1 MKKRVRIYKAGG
13 QTNEIDNNMEN
24 PEQQMQQGNPEA
36 MQQQGQPQQ
45 GGQDQ
50 QMQQIMQFVQQ
61 MLQQGAQPADIA
73 AQLLERQVPPEAIM
87 QIFVQMGMQE
97 AEAQQTIQAA
107 MQNGQP
113 QQQQGQGE
121 EQMEGQASNPQEEQQ
136 EQQGPPPTQPGA
148 QMSYGGGL
156 QRRQPLF
163 AEGGNVDQDELDTV
177 VKDVEAMMSSDVDT
191 DTIIQR
197 ITQQAQDGDISPE
210 VAKMILDKLGE
221 QKQASD
227 PSGSD
232 VAMQSQSND
241 PQAYTPEMGAPDQ
254 QMGYSK
260 FGGNLK
266 RLLTKA
272 YGGST
277 AAPEERSKN
286 YAEDRTNMFLDTI
299 KNNTYKSILNG
310 SFNRDGSVS
319 AAYTSPTMSYG
330 GGIPKAEGGINL
342 KEGKVVIDP
351 TQYKSEAEYKA
362 AALDW
367 NYANPENTVGM
378 DLYKANPWKAPEVE
392 KVDKATYTWDEASK
406 SFKPAA
412 AATTTANTGVAR
424 EGDIL
429 SRDSYG
435 SYVTHKD
442 GTMHRVPAGDN
453 WENPPGAYTQQYGG
467 YGQGNFNPV
476 AYGRPGNTLFD
487 NLYSGANPLGRFLAN
502 SGNRYSDL
510 NVTGNNL
517 PGGMSGEQF
526 LGAAGQNGLFP
537 GMAGKIGDQ
546 SWRIGEG
553 EEFKE
558 GSFWKGNRRKGTR
571 YQVDWGNAAAMNPV
585 GNVPG
590 YTPTAAGP
598 GYSGYNADANGD
610 GLPDF
615 LSRPNE
621 TTAPVAT
628 TNPAAVTTVDGVTPS
643 STDASVNPTTTA
655 IVDPRQQ
662 IIDLEKQRNDLQE
675 AVNMAKTNL
684 SKQNPNADLN
694 TQSVNSGTYP
704 EDDYNALAGVT
715 RAELENYNLERQRAA
730 SEGAINGY
738 PVNQQGQAPLYSGEQ
753 PMMSATEQDVYQ
765 APLDQGFTQNS
776 NYDVYGNPTTTG
788 VPAEYTPEADASTE
802 VLMES
807 DGPTN
812 YKAPKKP
819 IVKKKTVLSQTP
831 VVKKQNNMA
840 TVTKP
845 VEPVGNNSWGQ
856 AKGNNWYVPK
866 NIDEA
871 FDLKGQEKIDLFNQ
885 IDANWT
891 SNERPTDEYRN
902 NQLKKMQQR
911 ANTMRKNYMEQQAIN
926 KRNSANTNANLNSGL
941 AYGGNVDPQALHN
954 AIHLIN
960 RAYGGMIP
968 RAGGGIDLGSIDTD
982 VNKIPDYMQFE
993 NLPGNQPSIGANTG
1007 TLDTSVAKESTW
1019 DWNSFG
1025 DVYHDKFAPQT
1036 TNIMNKANAAPG
1048 LLANEIGRQSAIND
1062 TARSFESQSQGIYD
1076 QQGNWIPNNIGNQN
1090 LHQTNSNFA
1099 EQNQISKYGGNV
1111 FKYGGK
1117 VYEMGGV
1124 VDLTDDELAQ
1134 LRAAGMNLTQVNG

>member
-13 QTNEIDNNMEN
+13 QTNEIENNMGN
-24 PEQQMQQGNPEA
+24 PEQQMPQGNPEA

-121 EQMEGQASNPQEEQQ
+121 EQMEGQASNPQEEQM

-163 AEGGNVDQDELDTV
+163 AEGGDLDQDELDTV
-177 VKDVEAMMSSDVDT
+177 VKEVEELMSSDVDT

-197 ITQQAQDGDISPE
+197 ITQKAQNGDISPE
-210 VAKMILDKLGE
+210 VAQVILAELSTK
-221 QKQASD
+221 KQASD

-232 VAMQSQSND
+232 VAMQNQSND
-241 PQAYTPEMGAPDQ
+241 PQAYTPDMGAPDQ

-277 AAPEERSKN
+277 DAPEEGSKN

-319 AAYTSPTMSYG
+319 EAYTSPTMSYG
-330 GGIPKAEGGINL
+330 GGIPKAAGGINL
-342 KEGKVVIDP
+342 KDGKVVIDP

-378 DLYKANPWKAPEVE
+378 DLYKANPWKAPEVA
-392 KVDKATYTWDEASK
+392 KVDKASYTWDEASK

-412 AATTTANTGVAR
+412 AATTTTNTGDFRA
-424 EGDIL
+424 GDIL
-429 SRDSYG
+429 GRDSYG
-435 SYVTHKD
+435 DYVTHAD
-442 GTMHRVPAGDN
+442 GTMKRLPAGGI

-487 NLYSGANPLGRFLAN
+487 NLYSGANPMGRFLAN

-517 PGGMSGEQF
+517 PGGMSGAEF

-553 EEFKE
+553 EKFKE

-571 YQVDWGNAAAMNPV
+571 YQVDWGNAAAMNPA

-590 YTPTAAGP
+590 YNPTALGP
-598 GYSGYNADANGD
+598 GYSGYDADANGD

-621 TTAPVAT
+621 TAAPVAT
-628 TNPAAVTTVDGVTPS
+628 TNPVTTTTNPVTSPVAEDVTSS
-643 STDASVNPTTTA
+643 STDASVPPDATAINPTETA
-655 IVDPRQQ
+655 SV
-662 IIDLEKQRNDLQE
+662 
-675 AVNMAKTNL
+675 
-684 SKQNPNADLN
+684 
-694 TQSVNSGTYP
+694 VNSGTYP

-765 APLDQGFTQNS
+765 APLDQGFTKNS

-819 IVKKKTVLSQTP
+819 IAKKKTVLSQTP
-831 VVKKQNNMA
+831 AVKKQGVQQGSQDPITAAKRLAFENLTNPTLENQRNREGFKTEA
-840 TVTKP
+840 EWKAY
-845 VEPVGNNSWGQ
+845 VGIQNKTRARHNAFSIP
-856 AKGNNWYVPK
+856 PK
-866 NIDEA
+866 
-871 FDLKGQEKIDLFNQ
+871 
-885 IDANWT
+885 
-891 SNERPTDEYRN
+891 
-902 NQLKKMQQR
+902 
-911 ANTMRKNYMEQQAIN
+911 
-926 KRNSANTNANLNSGL
+926 
-941 AYGGNVDPQALHN
+941 AYGGNIDPQALHN
-954 AIHLIN
+954 AINLIN

-982 VNKIPDYMQFE
+982 GNKIPDYLQFE
-993 NLPGNQPSIGANTG
+993 NLPANQPSIGENTG
-1007 TLDTSVAKESTW
+1007 TLDTSVDKESTW

-1025 DVYHDKFAPQT
+1025 DSYITNAPRA

-1048 LLANEIGRQSAIND
+1048 VLANKIGRQSAIND
-1062 TARSFESQSQGIYD
+1062 TARSFESQSQGLYD
-1076 QQGNWIPNNIGNQN
+1076 QQGNWIPNNIGNPN
-1090 LHQTNSNFA
+1090 LHQTNSNYA
-1099 EQNQISKYGGNV
+1099 DQNQISKYGGNV
-1111 FKYGGK
+1111 FKFGGK

-1124 VDLTDDELAQ
+1124 VDLTEDELRQ

>member
-13 QTNEIDNNMEN
+13 QTNEIENNMGN
-24 PEQQMQQGNPEA
+24 PEQQMPQGNPEA
-36 MQQQGQPQQ
+36 MQQQMQQGQPQQ

-177 VKDVEAMMSSDVDT
+177 VKDVEAWMSSDVDT

-210 VAKMILDKLGE
+210 VAKMILDKLSE

-241 PQAYTPEMGAPDQ
+241 PQVYTPEMGAPDQ

-266 RLLTKA
+266 KLLTKA
-272 YGGST
+272 YGGSA

-342 KEGKVVIDP
+342 KDGKVVIDP

-367 NYANPENTVGM
+367 NYANPQNTVGM

-392 KVDKATYTWDEASK
+392 KVDKATYTYDAASG

-412 AATTTANTGVAR
+412 AATTTTNTGVAR
-424 EGDIL
+424 AGDVL
-429 SRDSYG
+429 GQDAYG
-435 SYVTHKD
+435 AFVTHTD
-442 GTMHRVPAGDN
+442 GSMHRVPGNTPA
-453 WENPPGAYTQQYGG
+453 PGAYTQQYGG

-510 NVTGNNL
+510 NVIGNNL
-517 PGGMSGEQF
+517 PGGMSGAEF
-526 LGAAGQNGLFP
+526 LGAAGKNGLFP

-590 YTPTAAGP
+590 YNPTAAGP

-610 GLPDF
+610 GIPD
-615 LSRPNE
+615 LLVRPNE

-628 TNPAAVTTVDGVTPS
+628 TNPVTAPVAEDVTPS
-643 STDASVNPTTTA
+643 STDASVPIATP
-655 IVDPRQQ
+655 D
-662 IIDLEKQRNDLQE
+662 
-675 AVNMAKTNL
+675 
-684 SKQNPNADLN
+684 PNADVN

-704 EDDYNALAGVT
+704 EDDYNALADVT

-753 PMMSATEQDVYQ
+753 PMMSATEQDIYQ

-776 NYDVYGNPTTTG
+776 NYAVYGNPTTTG

-819 IVKKKTVLSQTP
+819 IAKKKTVLSQTSA
-831 VVKKQNNMA
+831 VKQQEAQKAAKRLAFENLHNPTTKNQANRNTFKTEEEWNAYQDVLNKNLARQN
-840 TVTKP
+840 
-845 VEPVGNNSWGQ
+845 
-856 AKGNNWYVPK
+856 
-866 NIDEA
+866 A
-871 FDLKGQEKIDLFNQ
+871 F
-885 IDANWT
+885 
-891 SNERPTDEYRN
+891 
-902 NQLKKMQQR
+902 
-911 ANTMRKNYMEQQAIN
+911 
-926 KRNSANTNANLNSGL
+926 GL
-941 AYGGNVDPQALHN
+941 SRAYGGNIDPQALHN
-954 AIHLIN
+954 AINLIN

-982 VNKIPDYMQFE
+982 VNKMPDYLQFE
-993 NLPGNQPSIGANTG
+993 NLPGNQPSIGENTG
-1007 TLDTSVAKESTW
+1007 TLETSADKKFKI
-1019 DWNSFG
+1019 DWNSAG
-1025 DVYHDKFAPQT
+1025 DTYMTNAPKV
-1036 TNIMNKANAAPG
+1036 TNFMNKANAAPG
-1048 LLANEIGRQSAIND
+1048 VLENEIGRQSAIND

-1124 VDLTDDELAQ
+1124 VDLTDDELAE
-1134 LRAAGMNLTQVNG
+1134 LRAAGVNLTQVNG

>member
-24 PEQQMQQGNPEA
+24 PEQQMPQGNPEA

-73 AQLLERQVPPEAIM
+73 AQLLERQVPPEVIM

-177 VKDVEAMMSSDVDT
+177 VKNVEAWMSSDVDT

-210 VAKMILDKLGE
+210 VAQVILAELSTK
-221 QKQASD
+221 KQASD

-241 PQAYTPEMGAPDQ
+241 PQVYTPEMGAPDQ

-286 YAEDRTNMFLDTI
+286 YAADRTNMFLDTI

-310 SFNRDGSVS
+310 SFNRDGSVNES
-319 AAYTSPTMSYG
+319 YTSPTMSYG
-330 GGIPKAEGGINL
+330 GGIPKAVDGINL
-342 KEGKVVIDP
+342 KDGKVVIDP

-367 NYANPENTVGM
+367 NYAHPENTVGM
-378 DLYKANPWKAPEVE
+378 DLYKANPWKAPEVA

-412 AATTTANTGVAR
+412 AATTTTTTNTGGFKA
-424 EGDIL
+424 GDIL
-429 SRDSYG
+429 GQDGYG
-435 SYVTHKD
+435 SYVTHAD
-442 GTMHRVPAGDN
+442 GTMQRLPAGGI

-487 NLYSGANPLGRFLAN
+487 QLYSGANPAARFFAN
-502 SGNRYSDL
+502 SGNRYSDV
-510 NVTGNNL
+510 NVKGDNL
-517 PGGMSGEQF
+517 PGGMTGEQF
-526 LGAAGQNGLFP
+526 LAAVGKNGLFP
-537 GMAGKIGDQ
+537 GMAGTIGDQ
-546 SWRIGEG
+546 SWRIAEG
-553 EEFKE
+553 EEYKT
-558 GSFWKGNRRKGTR
+558 GNFFNKHRTKGTKFK
-571 YQVDWGNAAAMNPV
+571 VDWGNTAAMNPASAGKKDTYMIDGKPV
-585 GNVPG
+585 QMNDQELMQYLDKSKEPPATEYQQYVDKFKKGQTDQGLEWSDAENKWVPSASG
-590 YTPTAAGP
+590 TPANNLGMGVIPNKSNQTA
-598 GYSGYNADANGD
+598 
-610 GLPDF
+610 F
-615 LSRPNE
+615 LSDPTKQAPAAISNGENMIYNDPNSPNAPNAPI
-621 TTAPVAT
+621 TQDPNTVATNTPVAT
-628 TNPAAVTTVDGVTPS
+628 PA
-643 STDASVNPTTTA
+643 TTA

-662 IIDLEKQRNDLQE
+662 IIDLEKQRKDLQE

-684 SKQNPNADLN
+684 SKQNPNAGLN
-694 TQSVNSGTYP
+694 TQSVNSRKYP
-704 EDDYNALAGVT
+704 EDDYPNEMANET
-715 RAELENYNLERQRAA
+715 RASMEMYKQD
-730 SEGAINGY
+730 AI
-738 PVNQQGQAPLYSGEQ
+738 
-753 PMMSATEQDVYQ
+753 D
-765 APLDQGFTQNS
+765 
-776 NYDVYGNPTTTG
+776 
-788 VPAEYTPEADASTE
+788 
-802 VLMES
+802 
-807 DGPTN
+807 
-812 YKAPKKP
+812 
-819 IVKKKTVLSQTP
+819 
-831 VVKKQNNMA
+831 KQNA
-840 TVTKP
+840 
-845 VEPVGNNSWGQ
+845 E
-856 AKGNNWYVPK
+856 
-866 NIDEA
+866 I
-871 FDLKGQEKIDLFNQ
+871 
-885 IDANWT
+885 
-891 SNERPTDEYRN
+891 
-902 NQLKKMQQR
+902 
-911 ANTMRKNYMEQQAIN
+911 EQQASDKYFN
-926 KRNSANTNANLNSGL
+926 G
-941 AYGGNVDPQALHN
+941 YQQNVDKFKKDQADQGLEWSETANQWVPQGQDADIKKTSKLVSRSFQNGGAITNEALHN

-960 RAYGGMIP
+960 RAYGGKIP
-968 RAGGGIDLGSIDTD
+968 KAWGGGNVDKNG
-982 VNKIPDYMQFE
+982 NKIPDYLE
-993 NLPGNQPSIGANTG
+993 IEDQPSIGENTG
-1007 TLDTSVAKESTW
+1007 TLDTSVDKERTW

-1025 DVYHDKFAPQT
+1025 DVYYDKFAPQT

-1048 LLANEIGRQSAIND
+1048 VLANEIGRQSAIND

-1090 LHQTNSNFA
+1090 IHGTNSNFA
-1099 EQNQISKYGGNV
+1099 DQNQISKYGGNV

-1117 VYEMGGV
+1117 VYEMGDV
-1124 VDLTDDELAQ
+1124 VDLTKEELAE
-1134 LRAAGMNLTQVNG
+1134 LRAAGVNLTQVNG

>member
-13 QTNEIDNNMEN
+13 QTNEIENNMGN
-24 PEQQMQQGNPEA
+24 PEQQMPQGNPEA
-36 MQQQGQPQQ
+36 MQQQMQQGQPQQ

-163 AEGGNVDQDELDTV
+163 AEGGNVDQDELDAV
-177 VKDVEAMMSSDVDT
+177 VKDVEAWMSSDVDT

-241 PQAYTPEMGAPDQ
+241 PQVYTPEMGAPDQ

-310 SFNRDGSVS
+310 SFNRDGSVNES
-319 AAYTSPTMSYG
+319 YTSPTMSYG
-330 GGIPKAEGGINL
+330 GDIPKAVDGINL
-342 KEGKVVIDP
+342 KDGKVVIDP

-367 NYANPENTVGM
+367 NYAHPDNTVGM
-378 DLYKANPWKAPEVE
+378 DLYKANPWKAPEVA
-392 KVDKATYTWDEASK
+392 KVDKATYTWDAASG

-412 AATTTANTGVAR
+412 AATTTTNTDGFKA
-424 EGDIL
+424 GDIL
-429 SRDSYG
+429 GQDSYG
-435 SYVTHKD
+435 SYVTHAD
-442 GTMHRVPAGDN
+442 GTMKRLPAGGI

-502 SGNRYSDL
+502 SGNRYSNF

-517 PGGMSGEQF
+517 PGGMTGEQF

-553 EEFKE
+553 EKFKE

-585 GNVPG
+585 GNVSG
-590 YTPTAAGP
+590 YNPTAAGP

-610 GLPDF
+610 GIPD
-615 LSRPNE
+615 LLVRPNE

-628 TNPAAVTTVDGVTPS
+628 TNPVTAPVAEDVTPS
-643 STDASVNPTTTA
+643 STDASVPIATP
-655 IVDPRQQ
+655 D
-662 IIDLEKQRNDLQE
+662 
-675 AVNMAKTNL
+675 
-684 SKQNPNADLN
+684 PNADVN
-694 TQSVNSGTYP
+694 TQSINSGTYP
-704 EDDYNALAGVT
+704 EDDYNALADVT

-730 SEGAINGY
+730 SESAINGY

-819 IVKKKTVLSQTP
+819 IAKKKTVLSQTP
-831 VVKKQNNMA
+831 AVKKQVVSDPLLAAKRLAYANIANP
-840 TVTKP
+840 TV
-845 VEPVGNNSWGQ
+845 ENQ
-856 AKGNNWYVPK
+856 ANINTFKTEEEWAAYQDVQNK
-866 NIDEA
+866 NIA
-871 FDLKGQEKIDLFNQ
+871 
-885 IDANWT
+885 
-891 SNERPTDEYRN
+891 RRN
-902 NQLKKMQQR
+902 FLGNR
-911 ANTMRKNYMEQQAIN
+911 
-926 KRNSANTNANLNSGL
+926 
-941 AYGGNVDPQALHN
+941 AYGGDINPQALHN
-954 AIHLIN
+954 AINLIN

-968 RAGGGIDLGSIDTD
+968 TAVDGIDLGSIDTD
-982 VNKIPDYMQFE
+982 VNKMPDYLQFE
-993 NLPGNQPSIGANTG
+993 NLPGNQPSIGENTG
-1007 TLDTSVAKESTW
+1007 TLETSADKKFKI
-1019 DWNSFG
+1019 DWNSAG
-1025 DVYHDKFAPQT
+1025 DTYMTNAPKV
-1036 TNIMNKANAAPG
+1036 TNFMNKANAAPG
-1048 LLANEIGRQSAIND
+1048 VLANDIGRQSAIND
-1062 TARSFESQSQGIYD
+1062 TARSFEMQPQGLYD

-1124 VDLTDDELAQ
+1124 VDLTKEELAE
-1134 LRAAGMNLTQVNG
+1134 LRAAGVNLTQVNG